1 MNNLSTSTFAV
12 LKKTKKPLQIQMLK
26 LANPTKN
33 QLLVKMKYSYICG
46 TQLNEINGKKGFDPY
61 LPHTLGHEASGEVL
75 KVGKKV
81 KNFKIGDKVI
91 LSWIKK
97 KGKDDKSPFYID
109 KHGKKINSGHV
120 STFSEQALVSK
131 SRVYK
136 VPKKLPLDIAALFGC
151 AIPTGFG
158 MILKYLKNISKNN
171 YVGVYGAGG
180 VGLMTVIALRSL
192 KIKNIYSVDKNK
204 KNLNIVKKFGCKKIF
219 QKNTN
224 KDIKININKNL
235 IKYNIEIS
243 GNEKMMEL
251 AYKNLSND
259 GLCILAG
266 NIKKGN
272 LIQLNPYDLIFG
284 KKIVGFS
291 GNDVSLENNLK
302 LYYKLITKI
311 NISKLRKIFK
321 VYKFK
326 DINKAIKDFNSGKI
340 LRPLIK
346 F

>member
-1 MNNLSTSTFAV
+1 
-12 LKKTKKPLQIQMLK
+12 
-26 LANPTKN
+26 
-33 QLLVKMKYSYICG
+33 
-46 TQLNEINGKKGFDPY
+46 
-61 LPHTLGHEASGEVL
+61 
-75 KVGKKV
+75 
-81 KNFKIGDKVI
+81 
-91 LSWIKK
+91 
-97 KGKDDKSPFYID
+97 
-109 KHGKKINSGHV
+109 
-120 STFSEQALVSK
+120 
-131 SRVYK
+131 
-136 VPKKLPLDIAALFGC
+136 
-151 AIPTGFG
+151 
-158 MILKYLKNISKNN
+158 
-171 YVGVYGAGG
+171 
-180 VGLMTVIALRSL
+180 
-192 KIKNIYSVDKNK
+192 
-204 KNLNIVKKFGCKKIF
+204 
-219 QKNTN
+219 
-224 KDIKININKNL
+224 
-235 IKYNIEIS
+235 
-243 GNEKMMEL
+243 MMEL

>member
-1 MNNLSTSTFAV
+1 MINISTSNFAV
-12 LKKTKKPLQIQMLK
+12 LKKTRKPLKIEK
-26 LANPTKN
+26 LRITEPSNN
-33 QLLVKMKYSYICG
+33 QLLVKIKYSYICG

-61 LPHTLGHEASGEVL
+61 LPHTLGHEASGEIT
-75 KVGKKV
+75 KIGKKV

-97 KGKDDKSPFYID
+97 PGKDDKSPFYTD
-109 KHGKKINSGHV
+109 KFGKKINSGHV
-120 STFSEQALVSK
+120 STFSNHTLVSK

-136 VPKKLPLDIAALFGC
+136 IPKKLPMDIAALFGC

-158 MILKYLKNISKNN
+158 MILKYIKNIPKNN

-180 VGLMTVIALRSL
+180 VGLMTIIALKSL
-192 KIKNIYSVDKNK
+192 KIKNIYSIDKNK
-204 KNLNIVKKFGCKKIF
+204 KNLEIAKKFGCKKIF
-219 QKNTN
+219 KITKK
-224 KDIKININKNL
+224 KDFKFNINKNL

-259 GLCILAG
+259 GLCVLAG

-272 LIQLNPYDLIFG
+272 TIQLNPYDLIFG

-291 GNDVSLENNLK
+291 GNNVSLEKNIRI
-302 LYYKLITKI
+302 YHKLINKI
-311 NISKLRKIFK
+311 NFSKLRKIFK
-321 VYKFK
+321 IYKFK
-326 DINKAIKDFNSGKI
+326 NINNAIKDFNNGKI